1 MFIFPLEIK
10 GLEGTLPAIIFCIN
24 YKRGL
29 GK

>member
-10 GLEGTLPAIIFCIN
+10 GLEDQPASHHFCIN